1 MTFSYRRD
9 SVARTV
15 HPAGLELRADIA
27 LVSKFS
33 IKDRASCIAWSSVA
47 AAPIVPPLL
56 CGLSIS
62 HSQP

>member
-1 MTFSYRRD
+1 MTFSYRRTLWPGP
-9 SVARTV
+9 SIRS
-15 HPAGLELRADIA
+15 GLELRADIA

-47 AAPIVPPLL
+47 AAPIVPALL